1 MSNVKTHHP
10 MDESYDES
18 YDSLSFYT
26 KSLSEDLYARGPTQN
41 ENEKNGW
48 TFGNNIYKGLFLE
61 VRWEGGNEISSSKNL
76 VSDHICLLRN
86 KFVLFSFDLLSVA
99 FLVVFSGLKEAID

>member
-10 MDESYDES
+10 MDES

-41 ENEKNGW
+41 ENEKNG
-48 TFGNNIYKGLFLE
+48 
-61 VRWEGGNEISSSKNL
+61 
-76 VSDHICLLRN
+76 
-86 KFVLFSFDLLSVA
+86 
-99 FLVVFSGLKEAID
+99 